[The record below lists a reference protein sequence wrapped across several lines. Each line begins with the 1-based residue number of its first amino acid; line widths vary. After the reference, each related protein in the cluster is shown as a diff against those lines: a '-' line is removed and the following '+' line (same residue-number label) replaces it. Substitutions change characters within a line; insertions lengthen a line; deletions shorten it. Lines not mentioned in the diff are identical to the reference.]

1 VSALGLHLRRP
12 TTRAARGAPPP
23 TLVDG
28 AFAAV
33 LATLAL
39 VGLGSVYGGASYLL
53 VGIVGVVVGLVV
65 TGATR
70 HWRLPVAA
78 EVGLGAAAFL
88 LLAGP
93 IAAPA
98 TTLGGVVPT
107 PATVVAIAHA
117 AVFGWKELLTLQAPV
132 GNTSNLLT
140 LPFLLGLVASATATS
155 IAGRTRLGMAPL
167 AGPALGLSLAILF
180 GAPRPTSLLLQGS
193 LFAGLAVAW
202 VALRQ
207 GRRRSVLT
215 RSGRQT
221 RRGVVAAALVAG
233 AALGGRALGPV
244 LPGASAHARVVLSRY
259 VLPPFEASD
268 QPSPLAGF
276 RRYVQG
282 SPLYDQVLFTTT
294 GLPAGS
300 LVRIATMDSYDGL
313 VWGFDAGQA
322 GSATADSFRHPG
334 ARLGPEGRGPART
347 VSVTLGALG
356 GVWVPLAGAPGQ
368 VHFDGPDSAALSA
381 AFLFDRATETGAEPL
396 LLAPGDRYTMR
407 VTLPPTPSAAAL
419 DAAGPAGSPIPTEG
433 APAVLVHDAS
443 AWTAGVPG
451 TWQKVVALATH
462 LRSVGYYSNGGGNP
476 TLSLPG
482 ESTGRLQS
490 FLAGGGLVGTEIV
503 GDDEQYAAALALMA
517 NSLGIPT
524 RVVLGAAV
532 GTGGVVEG
540 RDVHA
545 WVQVSLTHLGWVPL
559 TWSAFLPSRPP
570 HPVPLTQHPTA
581 APAARVEPPLQ
592 TNVQSPLEDLQSG
605 ATSESQVRVAHRRP
619 AGFALPTWVL
629 AAIGIL
635 AGLVVLAAAEI
646 AAAGLFKARRRR
658 RRRNAA
664 TPSAQVAGGWAEL
677 LDLATDAGL
686 AVAAGTRREQAVLLA
701 HREGGPGILAAST
714 LAAAADGAVFGPGEP
729 SPIEV
734 AEFWGAVGQA
744 RDDAARA
751 LGRFG
756 HLRLTASLRS
766 LRPASAGDRTGT
778 RARTLA
784 RPGAP
789 AHQGAPA

>member
-1 VSALGLHLRRP
+1 MSVLGVRLRQPVS
-12 TTRAARGAPPP
+12 RAGRAAPPP
-23 TLVDG
+23 VVVDG

-33 LATLAL
+33 LSALSL
-39 VGLGSVYGGASYLL
+39 VGLGSVYGGNGYLV
-53 VGIVGVVVGLVV
+53 VGIAGIVLGLVV
-65 TGATR
+65 TGVAR

-78 EVGLGAAAFL
+78 EVGLGAVGFL

-98 TTLGGVVPT
+98 TTVGGVLTT
-107 PATVVAIAHA
+107 PATFVALAHA
-117 AVFGWKELLTLQAPV
+117 AVYGWKELLTLEAPV

-140 LPFLLGLVASATATS
+140 LPFLLGLVGSAAASS
-155 IAGRTRLGMAPL
+155 LSGRTRSGLAPL
-167 AGPALGLSLAILF
+167 AGPVLALGLAILF
-180 GAPRPTSLLLQGS
+180 GPPRPTSLLLQGS

-207 GRRRSVLT
+207 ARRRSVVT
-215 RSGRQT
+215 KSSRQT
-221 RRGVVAAALVAG
+221 RRGVVAAALVGA
-233 AALGGRALGPV
+233 AALGGRALGPL

-294 GLPAGS
+294 GLAPGT

-313 VWGFDAGQA
+313 VWGFDAGQPGSTA
-322 GSATADSFRHPG
+322 GDAFRRPG
-334 ARLGPEGRGPART
+334 ARLDPPAAGPART

-356 GVWVPLAGAPGQ
+356 GVWVPLAGTPEQ
-368 VHFDGPDSAALSA
+368 LHFDGPRASVLSS
-381 AFLFDRATETGAEPL
+381 AFLFDRATGTAAEPL
-396 LLAPGDRYTMR
+396 LLAPGDRYTMQ
-407 VTLPPTPSAAAL
+407 VTLPPTPSAAVL
-419 DAAGPAGSPIPTEG
+419 DAAGPGGSPIPTEG

-517 NSLGIPT
+517 NSIGIPT

-532 GTGGVVEG
+532 GTTGVVEG

-545 WVQVSLTHLGWVPL
+545 WVQVSLAHLGWVPL
-559 TWSAFLPSRPP
+559 AWSSFLPSRPP
-570 HPVPLTQHPTA
+570 HPVPMTQHPTA

-592 TNVQSPLEDLQSG
+592 TNVQSPLEGVQSG
-605 ATSESQVRVAHRRP
+605 TTGESQVSVAHRRP
-619 AGFALPTWVL
+619 AGFALPTWLLVTVLLL
-629 AAIGIL
+629 AAIGI
-635 AGLVVLAAAEI
+635 LAAAEI
-646 AAAGLFKARRRR
+646 AAAGLLKARRRR
-658 RRRNAA
+658 RRRAAA
-664 TPSAQVAGGWAEL
+664 TPSAQIAGGWAEL
-677 LDLATDAGL
+677 LDLATDTGL
-686 AVAAGTRREQAVLLA
+686 AVATGTRREQGTMLE
-701 HREGGPGILAAST
+701 HPTSGPAIAGATALAAT
-714 LAAAADGAVFGPGEP
+714 ADRAVFGPGEP
-729 SPIEV
+729 SPTEV
-734 AEFWGAVGQA
+734 VEFWNAVERERGE
-744 RDDAARA
+744 AAHA
-751 LGRFG
+751 LGRLG
-756 HLRLTASLRS
+756 RLRLLASLRS
-766 LRPASAGDRTGT
+766 LRPGATGRTGT
-778 RARTLA
+778 PGRPLL
-784 RPGAP
+784 RPGAV
-789 AHQGAPA
+789 ARQRATA

>member
-1 VSALGLHLRRP
+1 M
-12 TTRAARGAPPP
+12 PPP

-33 LATLAL
+33 LAALAF

-53 VGIVGVVVGLVV
+53 AGIAGVVVGLIV
-65 TGATR
+65 TGAAR
-70 HWRLPVAA
+70 RWRLPVAA
-78 EVGLGAAAFL
+78 EVCLGVAAFL

-107 PATVVAIAHA
+107 PATVVALAHA

-140 LPFLLGLVASATATS
+140 LPFVLGLVASATAAS

-167 AGPALGLSLAILF
+167 AGPALGLGLAILF

-207 GRRRSVLT
+207 GRRRSVLA

-221 RRGVVAAALVAG
+221 RRGVLAAALLAG
-233 AALGGRALGPV
+233 TALGGRVLGPV

-276 RRYVQG
+276 RRYVKG
-282 SPLYDQVLFTTT
+282 SSLYDRVLFTTR
-294 GLPAGS
+294 GLPPGS

-313 VWGFDAGQA
+313 VWGFEAGQA
-322 GSATADSFRHPG
+322 GSAAADSFRHPG
-334 ARLGPEGRGPART
+334 TELGPKGRGPTST
-347 VSVTLGALG
+347 VTVTIGALG
-356 GVWVPLAGAPGQ
+356 GVWVPLAGAPET
-368 VHFDGPDSAALSA
+368 VHFDGPDRTKLAA

-407 VTLPPTPSAAAL
+407 VRLPSTPSAAAL
-419 DAAGPAGSPIPTEG
+419 DAAGPAGSPVPTEG
-433 APAVLVHDAS
+433 APAILIHDAS

-451 TWQKVVALATH
+451 TWQKVVALASH

-490 FLAGGGLVGTEIV
+490 FLRGGGLVGTEIV

-532 GTGGVVEG
+532 GSGGVVKG

-559 TWSAFLPSRPP
+559 TWSSFLPSRPP
-570 HPVPLTQHPTA
+570 HPVPLTEHPTT
-581 APAARVEPPLQ
+581 APTARVEPPLQ
-592 TNVQSPLEDLQSG
+592 TNVQSPLQDLQPG
-605 ATSESQVRVAHRRP
+605 ATTESQARIAHRRP
-619 AGFALPTWVL
+619 AGFALPIWSVAT
-629 AAIGIL
+629 AGAL
-635 AGLVVLAAAEI
+635 AGIVLLTVAEI
-646 AAAGLFKARRRR
+646 AVVGLFKARRRR
-658 RRRNAA
+658 RRRAA
-664 TPSAQVAGGWAEL
+664 GTPSAQVAGGWAEL
-677 LDLATDAGL
+677 LDLAVDAGL
-686 AVAAGTRREQAVLLA
+686 SVATGTRREQAVLLA
-701 HREGGPGILAAST
+701 HPEGGPVIAAAST
-714 LAAAADGAVFGPGEP
+714 LAAVADGAVFGPGEP
-729 SPIEV
+729 SPAEV

-744 RDDAARA
+744 RDDVARA
-751 LGRFG
+751 LGHFG
-756 HLRLTASLRS
+756 RLRLMASLRS
-766 LRPASAGDRTGT
+766 V
-778 RARTLA
+778 
-784 RPGAP
+784 RPGTTSRAETRGSTRGRPTAVVRQGVP
-789 AHQGAPA
+789 A